1 MLLAS
6 SITPSG
12 AVWAESAAR
21 KAISTAHVVDLGDFS
36 DHPLVAEFSESFCV
50 TGASRVSGDL
60 SGAMASV
67 RRTAMLLAAFD
78 SANSRVDPTV
88 VVVDGSVPELVSD
101 ACSFSALLQV
111 SAAETPLAQRAKT
124 MSDALAGGDVEWIVV
139 TPPERA
145 AMDSVTVQVAQ
156 GCALGLRVTG
166 VVVAPMMP
174 RKRDGWPNKIRRSAR
189 GLVEQLQ
196 DRLFDIPVQRSRAG
210 KVPVLPSRAARGIEP
225 RGAKAA
231 VSHDLAG
238 ICVFIRIRIR
248 RWARPVGHYPWLAV
262 LRCRG
267 RSVVTRSVVP
277 VDSHRCSSRR
287 CERSHRTRL
296 DAASMSRWRQS
307 WQETASRCP
316 SAPTRRSG
324 PNPVRR
330 AARAIRPMS
339 SPVSRPMRKSMRG
352 IGKRDGRQRRASLV
366 VVPQR

>member
-12 AVWAESAAR
+12 AVWAENAAR
-21 KAISTAHVVDLGDFS
+21 KTMSTAHVVDLGDFS
-36 DHPLVAEFSESFCV
+36 EHPLVSEFAESFCV

-78 SANSRVDPTV
+78 VANARVDPTV
-88 VVVDGSVPELVSD
+88 VVVDGSIPELVSD

-166 VVVAPMMP
+166 VVVAPMP
-174 RKRDGWPNKIRRSAR
+174 RKRDGWPKKIRRSAR

-210 KVPVLPSRAARGIEP
+210 KVPVLPSRVARGIEL
-225 RGAKAA
+225 RGARPLSLTISPEAASSSESDGGHVLSVTIPGLQYCDVEVGVWSQDQSYPSTHIVIRLDGVVARIELDSTLRRCVAVEAVLAGDSIA
-231 VSHDLAG
+231 VS
-238 ICVFIRIRIR
+238 F
-248 RWARPVGHYPWLAV
+248 
-262 LRCRG
+262 
-267 RSVVTRSVVP
+267 
-277 VDSHRCSSRR
+277 
-287 CERSHRTRL
+287 
-296 DAASMSRWRQS
+296 
-307 WQETASRCP
+307 
-316 SAPTRRSG
+316 
-324 PNPVRR
+324 R
-330 AARAIRPMS
+330 ADPAQWPE
-339 SPVSRPMRKSMRG
+339 P
-352 IGKRDGRQRRASLV
+352 RASSGASDQANEQPDEQV
-366 VVPQR
+366 NEREREA

>member
-60 SGAMASV
+60 SGAVASV

-78 SANSRVDPTV
+78 VANSRVDPTV

-101 ACSFSALLQV
+101 ACSLSALLQV

-166 VVVAPMMP
+166 VVVAPMP

-225 RGAKAA
+225 RGAGPLSLTISPESASSSGSESDGGHVLSVTIPGLQYCDVEVGVWSQDPSYPSTHIVVRLDGVIARIELDSTLRRCVAMEAVVAGDSIA
-231 VSHDLAG
+231 VS
-238 ICVFIRIRIR
+238 F
-248 RWARPVGHYPWLAV
+248 
-262 LRCRG
+262 
-267 RSVVTRSVVP
+267 
-277 VDSHRCSSRR
+277 
-287 CERSHRTRL
+287 
-296 DAASMSRWRQS
+296 
-307 WQETASRCP
+307 
-316 SAPTRRSG
+316 
-324 PNPVRR
+324 R
-330 AARAIRPMS
+330 ADPAQWPE
-339 SPVSRPMRKSMRG
+339 P
-352 IGKRDGRQRRASLV
+352 RASSGASD
-366 VVPQR
+366 QTGEQTGEQADEQADEREREA

>member
-12 AVWAESAAR
+12 SVWAESAAR
-21 KAISTAHVVDLGDFS
+21 NAISTAHVVDLGDFS

-60 SGAMASV
+60 AGAIASV

-78 SANSRVDPTV
+78 VANTRVDPTV
-88 VVVDGSVPELVSD
+88 VVIDGPVPELVSD

-166 VVVAPMMP
+166 VVVAPMP

-210 KVPVLPSRAARGIEP
+210 KVPVLPSHAARGIEP
-225 RGAKAA
+225 RGAGPLSLTISPESASLSGSESDGGHVLSVTIPGLEYCDVEVGVWSQDPSYPSTHIVVRLDGVIARIELDSTLRRCVAVEAVVAGDSIA
-231 VSHDLAG
+231 VS
-238 ICVFIRIRIR
+238 F
-248 RWARPVGHYPWLAV
+248 
-262 LRCRG
+262 
-267 RSVVTRSVVP
+267 
-277 VDSHRCSSRR
+277 
-287 CERSHRTRL
+287 
-296 DAASMSRWRQS
+296 
-307 WQETASRCP
+307 
-316 SAPTRRSG
+316 
-324 PNPVRR
+324 R
-330 AARAIRPMS
+330 ADPAQWPE
-339 SPVSRPMRKSMRG
+339 P
-352 IGKRDGRQRRASLV
+352 RASSGASDQANEQPDEQV
-366 VVPQR
+366 DEQVDYMEREA

>member
-21 KAISTAHVVDLGDFS
+21 KAIPTAHVVDLGDFS

-78 SANSRVDPTV
+78 AANSRVDPTV
-88 VVVDGSVPELVSD
+88 VVVDGSVAELVSD

-166 VVVAPMMP
+166 VVVAPMP

-189 GLVEQLQ
+189 GLAEQLQ

-225 RGAKAA
+225 RGAGPLSLTISPESASSSGSDGGRVLSVTIPGLQYCDVEVGVWSQDPSYPSTHIVVRLDGVIARIKLDSTLRRCVAVEAVVAGDSIA
-231 VSHDLAG
+231 VS
-238 ICVFIRIRIR
+238 F
-248 RWARPVGHYPWLAV
+248 
-262 LRCRG
+262 
-267 RSVVTRSVVP
+267 
-277 VDSHRCSSRR
+277 
-287 CERSHRTRL
+287 
-296 DAASMSRWRQS
+296 
-307 WQETASRCP
+307 
-316 SAPTRRSG
+316 
-324 PNPVRR
+324 R
-330 AARAIRPMS
+330 ADPAQWPE
-339 SPVSRPMRKSMRG
+339 P
-352 IGKRDGRQRRASLV
+352 RASSGSSD
-366 VVPQR
+366 QADDQADEREREA

>member
-1 MLLAS
+1 VLLAS

-36 DHPLVAEFSESFCV
+36 DHPLVAEFSESFRV

-78 SANSRVDPTV
+78 VANSRVDPTV
-88 VVVDGSVPELVSD
+88 VVVEGSVPELVSD

-166 VVVAPMMP
+166 VVVAPMP

-210 KVPVLPSRAARGIEP
+210 KVPVLPSRAARGIEL
-225 RGAKAA
+225 RGAGPMSVTISPESASLSQLSSGSESEGGHVLSVTIPGLQYCDVEVGVWSQDPSYPSTHIVVRLDGVIARIELDSTLRRCVAVEAVVAGDSIA
-231 VSHDLAG
+231 VS
-238 ICVFIRIRIR
+238 F
-248 RWARPVGHYPWLAV
+248 
-262 LRCRG
+262 
-267 RSVVTRSVVP
+267 
-277 VDSHRCSSRR
+277 
-287 CERSHRTRL
+287 
-296 DAASMSRWRQS
+296 
-307 WQETASRCP
+307 
-316 SAPTRRSG
+316 
-324 PNPVRR
+324 R
-330 AARAIRPMS
+330 ADPAQWPE
-339 SPVSRPMRKSMRG
+339 P
-352 IGKRDGRQRRASLV
+352 RASSSASD
-366 VVPQR
+366 QADEQADEREREA

>member
-21 KAISTAHVVDLGDFS
+21 KTMSTAHVVDLGDFS
-36 DHPLVAEFSESFCV
+36 EHPLVSEFAESFCV

-78 SANSRVDPTV
+78 VANARSDPTV
-88 VVVDGSVPELVSD
+88 VVVDGSIPELVSD

-166 VVVAPMMP
+166 VVVAPMP
-174 RKRDGWPNKIRRSAR
+174 RKRDGWPKKIRRSAR

-210 KVPVLPSRAARGIEP
+210 KVPVLPSRAARGIEL
-225 RGAKAA
+225 RGARPLSLTISPESASSSGSESDGGHVLSVTIPGLQYCDVEVGVWSQDQSYPSTHIVIRLDGVVARIELDSTLRRCVAVEAVLAGDSIA
-231 VSHDLAG
+231 VS
-238 ICVFIRIRIR
+238 F
-248 RWARPVGHYPWLAV
+248 
-262 LRCRG
+262 
-267 RSVVTRSVVP
+267 
-277 VDSHRCSSRR
+277 
-287 CERSHRTRL
+287 
-296 DAASMSRWRQS
+296 
-307 WQETASRCP
+307 
-316 SAPTRRSG
+316 
-324 PNPVRR
+324 R
-330 AARAIRPMS
+330 ADPAQWPE
-339 SPVSRPMRKSMRG
+339 P
-352 IGKRDGRQRRASLV
+352 RASSGASDQANEQPDEEV
-366 VVPQR
+366 NEREREA